1 MFKRIL
7 LVVSAMTLVSSAWA
21 DDGICKTMATLAKTS
36 AEQRDAGIARDA
48 LLRRLV
54 QEGKLEKGDA
64 ATPFVFNTVVW
75 VYDENISAK
84 TAHRQMYD
92 KCSKALAKRR

>member
-1 MFKRIL
+1 MFKAIL
-7 LVVSAMTLVSSAWA
+7 AIVSAITFVSSAWA
-21 DDGICKTMATLAKTS
+21 DDAICKTMAAIAKTS
-36 AEQRDAGIARDA
+36 AQQRDAGVARDA
-48 LLRRLV
+48 LLRRFV

-84 TAHRQMYD
+84 TAYSQMYE
-92 KCSKALAKRR
+92 KCSKALAKKR